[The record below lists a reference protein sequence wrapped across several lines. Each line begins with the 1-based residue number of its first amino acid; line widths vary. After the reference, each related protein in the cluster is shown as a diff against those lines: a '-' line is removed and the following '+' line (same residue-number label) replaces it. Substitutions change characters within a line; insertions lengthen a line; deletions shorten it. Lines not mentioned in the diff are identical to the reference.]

1 MVLDAETVERIR
13 KSIRD
18 REAPTGPERAR
29 SRHEIEIEVQ
39 GLTFQAT
46 NPRKPDV
53 VIPVDEDG
61 PSPGDHFLTG
71 AGA

>member
-13 KSIRD
+13 KGVRD
-18 REAPTGPERAR
+18 REAPTDPERAR
-29 SRHEIEIEVQ
+29 STNEIEIEVQ

-46 NPRKPDV
+46 SPRKPAV
-53 VIPVDEDG
+53 VMPLGEDG
-61 PSPGDHFLTG
+61 FSPLEHFLTG

>member
-13 KSIRD
+13 KSVRD
-18 REAPTGPERAR
+18 REAPSGPERI
-29 SRHEIEIEVQ
+29 SSSTSIEIEVQ

-46 NPRKPDV
+46 NPRKPAV
-53 VIPVDEDG
+53 VMPVDEDG
-61 PSPGDHFLTG
+61 PSPLDHFLTG